1 MQPIATWLVA
11 RPQNGVLGLAL
22 TLLFPLAPVV
32 SGLVMAHLVFA
43 TGARMPVIQGAVA
56 GALLAVMALVLNAS
70 VGQIVASAV
79 TTWVPVILLAGLA
92 RHWRSLM
99 LSLQVSV
106 IIAIVGVLAFY
117 VVQGDPTEYWNDVI
131 TTSAALFRESGLT
144 EQADFLLESR
154 SMIVPQMTMLFVFLS
169 WSLYVMVL
177 LFGYALYQCLPGKSG
192 AYGRFYD
199 LNYGRV
205 LAVTMAV
212 MSLGAMATGAVWLQN
227 TAFVVFAVFWLQGLA
242 ILHWLYAA
250 RKLPL
255 FVLVAV
261 YALAPFLNVLL
272 VISLAVLGYTD
283 AWFDFRARA
292 RLKDDRV

>member
-1 MQPIATWLVA
+1 VQPIATWLVA

-43 TGARMPVIQGAVA
+43 TGIRMPVIQGAVA
-56 GALLAVMALVLNAS
+56 GALLAVMAVVLSAS

-79 TTWVPVILLAGLA
+79 TTWVPIVLLAGLA
-92 RHWRSLM
+92 RHWRSLT
-99 LSLQVSV
+99 LTLQVSV

-117 VVQGDPTEYWNDVI
+117 VVLGDPTEYWNEIV

-144 EQADFLLESR
+144 EQADFLLEAR
-154 SMIVPQMTMLFVFLS
+154 EMIVPQMTMLFVILS
-169 WSLYVMVL
+169 WSLYVLVF
-177 LFGYALYQCLPGKSG
+177 LFGYALYQCLPGKYG
-192 AYGRFYD
+192 DYGRFHD

-205 LAVTMAV
+205 LAVIMAV
-212 MSLGAMATGAVWLQN
+212 TSLGAMATGAVWLQN
-227 TAFVVFAVFWLQGLA
+227 TAFVVFAVFWLQ
-242 ILHWLYAA
+242 
-250 RKLPL
+250 
-255 FVLVAV
+255 VLVIA
-261 YALAPFLNVLL
+261 YALTLVPFVNVLL
-272 VISLAVLGYTD
+272 VVSLAVLGYTD

>member
-1 MQPIATWLVA
+1 
-11 RPQNGVLGLAL
+11 
-22 TLLFPLAPVV
+22 
-32 SGLVMAHLVFA
+32 MAHLVFA
-43 TGARMPVIQGAVA
+43 TGVRTPVVQGAVA
-56 GALLAVMALVLNAS
+56 GALLAVMALVLSAS

-99 LSLQVSV
+99 LTMQVSV
-106 IIAIVGVLAFY
+106 IIAIAGVLAFY
-117 VVQGDPTEYWNDVI
+117 VVLGDPTDYWNDVV
-131 TTSAALFRESGLT
+131 TASAALFRESGLI

-154 SMIVPQMTMLFVFLS
+154 AMIVPQMTMLFVLLS
-169 WSLYVMVL
+169 WSLYVLVL

-192 AYGRFYD
+192 VYGWFCD

-205 LAVTMAV
+205 LAVIMAV
-212 MSLGAMATGAVWLQN
+212 TSVGAMATGAVWLQN

-242 ILHWLYAA
+242 ILHWLYRAQ
-250 RKLPL
+250 RMPL
-255 FVLVAV
+255 FVLVMA
-261 YALAPFLNVLL
+261 YALLLVPLVNVLL
-272 VISLAVLGYTD
+272 VVSLAVLGYTD